1 MRGLPHFFFRPT
13 DDASRLSLLRQ
24 NAQIK
29 GVVRNCV
36 IRRLPLIP
44 LLRLAILCAKP
55 QVTEFQQQEPLRA
68 FGNAFKQTTSIIGEE
83 KTASRSFP
91 CRRLGITEGS
101 A

>member
-44 LLRLAILCAKP
+44 LLRLAILCAEP
-55 QVTEFQQQEPLRA
+55 QATEFQQQEPLRA
-68 FGNAFKQTTSIIGEE
+68 EETHSNKQR
-83 KTASRSFP
+83 RSSAKK
-91 CRRLGITEGS
+91 RRHQDRSLVDGS